1 MTRQFRVGEQAGGH
15 PEALAHAHRVRGHF
29 IPGPFG
35 QTDPGQRRRDPL
47 VRVPAPCGGQQAKVV
62 PAGQVRVEAGLVDD
76 RPDPGQGRGPLG
88 RDGGAEQRHR
98 AGIGPGEAEQ
108 GADQGGLARAVRAEV
123 AEGGAARDEQ
133 LDVVDRDGGPE
144 PFAEA
149 VGLDRPSVVR
159 ARRRRPRAWR
169 LGPGAWPLGLGPW
182 RLGPGYRARLAVEAH
197 PVREAYRAVAQ
208 RAEYQEGQD
217 DQPDADVP
225 TMCAHDDGPGG
236 QKLVGVHRSSSW
248 PSGDAAVIVR
258 AGYLGVIPEDDAG
271 VQAVVTRPD
280 S

>member
-1 MTRQFRVGEQAGGH
+1 MRGSMARVSSEGRRAGRRPPPAGRWRM
-15 PEALAHAHRVRGHF
+15 PIEYAAALRPAGVVR
-29 IPGPFG
+29 
-35 QTDPGQRRRDPL
+35 PGQRPTLASDGAIRWSASPPRAAASRRRLSRP
-47 VRVPAPCGGQQAKVV
+47 VRCGWK
-62 PAGQVRVEAGLVDD
+62 AGLVDD

-88 RDGGAEQRHR
+88 RDGGAERRHR
-98 AGIGPGEAEQ
+98 AGIGHSEAEQ

-159 ARRRRPRAWR
+159 ARRRRARAWR

-208 RAEYQEGQD
+208 RAG
-217 DQPDADVP
+217 
-225 TMCAHDDGPGG
+225 
-236 QKLVGVHRSSSW
+236 LSW
-248 PSGDAAVIVR
+248 RHPRG
-258 AGYLGVIPEDDAG
+258 
-271 VQAVVTRPD
+271 
-280 S
+280 